1 MNINKLNSVM
11 KAFGCKQRKKYCFY
25 NLSINFDED
34 YAIVTGNIPEKII
47 ELIKDKYHYN
57 LLDVKIENTYYINNY
72 EWLVILL
79 LEFQNNIQNRY
90 TSYNEYKLV
99 MEKVNKNQG

>member
-11 KAFGCKQRKKYCFY
+11 KAFGCKQSKKYCFY

-47 ELIKDKYHYN
+47 ELMKDKYHYN
-57 LLDVKIENTYYINNY
+57 LLDVKIENSYINKKP
-72 EWLVILL
+72 LVPVRKAI
-79 LEFQNNIQNRY
+79 
-90 TSYNEYKLV
+90 YKC
-99 MEKVNKNQG
+99 KK